1 MQELKTADGIP
12 LKISLQ
18 RAQKRE
24 KVRAFLLVA
33 PLLFFILI
41 TFLIPIADMLLLSV
55 DNTIVSE
62 VMHRTTK
69 SLESWDSQ
77 SGELPNET
85 AFAAL
90 LADLKEAKKNRTHT
104 RIGQRLNYETSGL
117 SSLFRS
123 AGNVENRSR
132 FFP

>member
-24 KVRAFLLVA
+24 KVRSFLLVA

-55 DNTIVSE
+55 DNTMVSE

-69 SLESWDSQ
+69 SLETWDSQ
-77 SGELPNET
+77 SGELPNES

-90 LADLKEAKKNRTHT
+90 LADLKAAKKNRKQNKRHL
-104 RIGQRLNYETSGL
+104 RLDSEY
-117 SSLFRS
+117 
-123 AGNVENRSR
+123 GNFYRVCDS
-132 FFP
+132 

>member
-41 TFLIPIADMLLLSV
+41 TFLIPTADMLLLSV

-69 SLESWDSQ
+69 SLETWDSQ
-77 SGELPNET
+77 SGELPNENV
-85 AFAAL
+85 FAIYVFVS
-90 LADLKEAKKNRTHT
+90 N
-104 RIGQRLNYETSGL
+104 
-117 SSLFRS
+117 
-123 AGNVENRSR
+123 
-132 FFP
+132 